1 MKNQNQTVLNH
12 LITHGY
18 ITQTIA
24 SNYSVRRLASRVHD
38 LRIKGVIV
46 NVERRI
52 DDAGVPYAYYS
63 MDSVERYAES
73 AAFEQGLAWNRHRE
87 NAGKVLRLAA

>member
-12 LITHGY
+12 LIAHGY

-38 LRIKGVIV
+38 LRMKGVTV
-46 NVERRI
+46 NVERRV

-63 MDSVERYAES
+63 MSSMDRYEEGTAL
-73 AAFEQGLAWNRHRE
+73 EQGLAWSRPRANVGVIQRR
-87 NAGKVLRLAA
+87 AA